1 MKNLDSIP
9 HILNGIF
16 RDLDNT
22 TNVTATLHP
31 ASGMRHEAS
40 GIQHHCHCEEMSDA
54 ATASDILEVNG
65 CNTPTEFYYQINSLC
80 SEVRLSIVDS
90 LSGME
95 ETEKAVMLIE
105 AFNRVGILK
114 QKISSIIVPSD
125 PSCEGGVIYV
135 QLKGFTH
142 LTLFAGPDQIPSLS
156 ATNPYLLFRLNP
168 FADQMKRALYIL
180 SHQLID
186 LATLLEHHRDI
197 CVGGTSQPAPAPMV
211 KKLRLRASV
220 SLSAAFLRILY
231 DDNLFEIPNKS
242 EFCRIFAAFIST
254 TQQEEVSPL
263 SLRNHFNNP
272 SHECLA
278 FIDAKLTDWRSQIRK
293 LMILN

>member
-16 RDLDNT
+16 RELEKATDV
-22 TNVTATLHP
+22 NVTINQAP
-31 ASGMRHEAS
+31 GMRQEAS
-40 GIQHHCHCEEMSDA
+40 GKRQEAQGTRHEGSGF
-54 ATASDILEVNG
+54 LEVNG
-65 CNTPTEFYYQINSLC
+65 YNTSTEFYSQISRLC
-80 SEVRLSIVDS
+80 SEARLSIVDS
-90 LSGME
+90 LSGLD
-95 ETEKAVMLIE
+95 ETEKAVMLIA
-105 AFNRVGILK
+105 AFNRVSQLK
-114 QKISSIIVPSD
+114 QKISTIILPGE
-125 PSCEGGVIYV
+125 PCGEERVIYV

-142 LTLFAGPDQIPSLS
+142 LTLIAGPDQTPSPS
-156 ATNPYLLFRLNP
+156 ATSPSLLFRLNP

-186 LATLLEHHRDI
+186 LATLLEHHKDI
-197 CVGGTSQPAPAPMV
+197 CVGGTPQPTAAPRV
-211 KKLRLRASV
+211 KKLRLRVSV

-254 TQQEEVSPL
+254 TQQNEVSPL

-272 SHECLA
+272 SPECLA
-278 FIDAKLTDWRSQIRK
+278 FIDAKLSDWRNYIRK
-293 LMILN
+293 LMALN